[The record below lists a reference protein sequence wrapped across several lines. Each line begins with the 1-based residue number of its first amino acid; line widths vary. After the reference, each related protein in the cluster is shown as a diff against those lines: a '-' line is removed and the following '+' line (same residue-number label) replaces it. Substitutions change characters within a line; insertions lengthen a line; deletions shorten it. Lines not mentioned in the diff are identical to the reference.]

1 MVWREPKHI
10 VLYIGRVKRHIS
22 LIRIFIKEINMAI
35 GNPNFGNLYSTS
47 VDNYTD
53 SLKDN
58 YTKNSKLLDWL
69 KKSGNV
75 KTEDGGVEI
84 LQNLEIAE
92 NGAYNRYDGA
102 QAWDL
107 ESKKF
112 ATAASFARK
121 KVAVTM
127 VVTGSE
133 LMANEGKSRMI
144 DLIAAKIK
152 NGAKTLQ
159 NGLAADVYSDGS
171 DALQIG
177 GLRYLVSDTPST
189 GVVGGIDAS
198 AADNTFWRNYA
209 DTITMASDSAI
220 TAFNEAILG
229 TTRNNDTPKAV
240 FVDNAFYTK
249 YFGELV
255 ANQRYVSTE
264 GKGGFMELSINGL
277 PIFCDQGIAAPT
289 MQGEIPTNHAYF
301 LNTDFIYLRPHVRRN
316 PAKKERVNS
325 INQDLYSEA
334 WLWAG
339 NLTTSGRAF
348 QGVVIGQ

>member
-1 MVWREPKHI
+1 
-10 VLYIGRVKRHIS
+10 
-22 LIRIFIKEINMAI
+22 MAI
-35 GNPNFGNLYSTS
+35 GNPNFGNLYSTA

-58 YTKNSKLLDWL
+58 YTKNSKLLEFL
-69 KKSGNV
+69 KKAGNV

-144 DLIAAKIK
+144 DLIAAKLK

-159 NGLAADVYSDGS
+159 NGLATDVYSDGS

-177 GLRYLVSDTPST
+177 GLRYLVSDTPSS
-189 GVVGGIDAS
+189 GIVGGIDPS
-198 AADNTFWRNYA
+198 DADNTWWRNYKG
-209 DTITMASDSAI
+209 TCTFGTDS
-220 TAFNEAILG
+220 TVEKLNEAILG
-229 TTRNNDTPKAV
+229 TTRNNDAPKAV
-240 FVDNAFYTK
+240 FVDNAWYTNYYK
-249 YFGELV
+249 ELQ
-255 ANQRYVSTE
+255 AQQRFVNVE
-264 GKGGFMELSINGL
+264 GKGGFMELMINGL
-277 PIFCDQGIAAPT
+277 PIMCDQGIAATT
-289 MQGEIPTNHAYF
+289 MSGAIPTNHAYV

-339 NLTTSGRAF
+339 NMTTSGRAF
-348 QGVVIGQ
+348 QGVAVGA

>member
-1 MVWREPKHI
+1 MK
-10 VLYIGRVKRHIS
+10 
-22 LIRIFIKEINMAI
+22 

-47 VDNYTD
+47 IDNYTD

-58 YTKNSKLLDWL
+58 YTKNSKLLEEL

-84 LQNLEIAE
+84 LQNLEMAE

-133 LMANEGKSRMI
+133 LMANEGKAKMI

-159 NGLAADVYSDGS
+159 NGLATDVYSDGS

-177 GLRYLVSDTPST
+177 GLRYLVSDTPSS
-189 GVVGGIDAS
+189 GIVGGIDPS
-198 AADNTFWRNYA
+198 DSDNTWWRNYKGTCTLA
-209 DTITMASDSAI
+209 TDNMPKV
-220 TAFNEAILG
+220 FNTAILSC
-229 TTRNNDTPKAV
+229 TRNNDAPKAV
-240 FVDNAFYTK
+240 FVDNAFYTA
-249 YFGELV
+249 YF
-255 ANQRYVSTE
+255 ANLQATQRFVSTE

-277 PIFCDQGIAAPT
+277 PIFCDQGIAAAT
-289 MQGEIPTNHAYF
+289 MQGAIPANHAYF
-301 LNTDFIYLRPHVRRN
+301 LNTDFLYLRPHVRRN

-339 NLTTSGRAF
+339 NMTTSGRAF
-348 QGVVIGQ
+348 QGVVVGS

>member
-1 MVWREPKHI
+1 
-10 VLYIGRVKRHIS
+10 
-22 LIRIFIKEINMAI
+22 MAI
-35 GNPNFGNLYSTS
+35 GNPNFGNLYSTA

-58 YTKNSKLLDWL
+58 YTKNSKLLEFL

-112 ATAASFARK
+112 ATAASYARK

-144 DLIAAKIK
+144 DLIAAKLK

-177 GLRYLVSDTPST
+177 GLKYLVSDTPSS
-189 GVVGGIDAS
+189 GIVGGIDPS
-198 AADNTFWRNYA
+198 DSDNTWWRNYKGTCTFA
-209 DTITMASDSAI
+209 TDNLPQV
-220 TAFNEAILG
+220 FNTAILSC
-229 TTRNNDTPKAV
+229 TRNNDTPKAI
-240 FVDNAFYTK
+240 FVDNNFYTN
-249 YFGELV
+249 YFGQLQ
-255 ANQRYVSTE
+255 AQQRFVSTE

-277 PIFCDQGIAAPT
+277 PIMCDQGIAAST
-289 MQGEIPTNHAYF
+289 MQGSAPANHAYF

-339 NLTTSGRAF
+339 NMTTSGRAF
-348 QGVVIGQ
+348 QGVVVGS

>member
-1 MVWREPKHI
+1 
-10 VLYIGRVKRHIS
+10 
-22 LIRIFIKEINMAI
+22 MA

-47 VDNYTD
+47 IDNYTPV
-53 SLKDN
+53 LADN
-58 YTKNSKLLDWL
+58 YTANSKLLTWL
-69 KKSGNV
+69 KKAGNV

-84 LQNLEIAE
+84 LQNLEMAE

-152 NGAKTLQ
+152 NGSKTLQ
-159 NGLAADVYSDGS
+159 NGLATDVYSDGS

-177 GLRYLVSDTPST
+177 GLRYLVSDTPSSGT
-189 GVVGGIDAS
+189 VGGIDAS
-198 AADNTFWRNYA
+198 ASDNAWWRNYKG
-209 DTITMASDSAI
+209 TCTFASD
-220 TAFNEAILG
+220 NVVEKLNDAILG
-229 TTRNNDTPKAV
+229 TTRNNDAPKAC
-240 FVDNAFYTK
+240 FVDNTWYTNYYK
-249 YFGELV
+249 ALQ
-255 ANQRYVSTE
+255 AQQRFVSTE
-264 GKGGFMELSINGL
+264 GKGGFMELAINGL
-277 PIFCDQGIAAPT
+277 PMFCDQGIAAT
-289 MQGEIPTNHAYF
+289 QMAGKIPANHAYV

-339 NLTTSGRAF
+339 NMTTSGRAF
-348 QGVVIGQ
+348 QGVVVGS

>member
-1 MVWREPKHI
+1 MV
-10 VLYIGRVKRHIS
+10 
-22 LIRIFIKEINMAI
+22 

-58 YTKNSKLLDWL
+58 YTANSKLLTFL
-69 KKSGNV
+69 KKAGNV

-112 ATAASFARK
+112 ATAASYARK
-121 KVAVTM
+121 KIAVTM

-133 LMANEGKSRMI
+133 LMANNGKSRMI
-144 DLIAAKIK
+144 DLIEAKIK
-152 NGAKTLQ
+152 NGAKSLQ
-159 NGLAADVYSDGS
+159 NGMAADVYSDGS
-171 DALQIG
+171 DPMQIG
-177 GLRYLVSDTPST
+177 GLRYLVSDTPSS
-189 GVVGGIDAS
+189 GVVGGIDPS
-198 AADNTFWRNYA
+198 DSDNAFWRNYKG
-209 DTITMASDSAI
+209 TCTFASD
-220 TAFNEAILG
+220 NVVEKLNDAILG
-229 TTRNNDTPKAV
+229 TTRNNDAPKAV
-240 FVDNAFYTK
+240 FVDNNWYTNYYK
-249 YFGELV
+249 ALQAV
-255 ANQRYVSTE
+255 QRFVSTD

-277 PIFCDQGIAAPT
+277 PMFCDQGISATP
-289 MQGEIPTNHAYF
+289 MQGKIPSNHAYV
-301 LNTDFIYLRPHVRRN
+301 LNTDFIYLRPHVSRN

-325 INQDLYSEA
+325 INQDLFSEA

-339 NLTTSGRAF
+339 NMTTSGRAF
-348 QGVVIGQ
+348 QGVVVGS

>member
-1 MVWREPKHI
+1 
-10 VLYIGRVKRHIS
+10 
-22 LIRIFIKEINMAI
+22 MA

-47 VDNYTD
+47 IDNYTPI
-53 SLKDN
+53 LADN
-58 YTKNSKLLDWL
+58 YTANSKLLTHL
-69 KKSGNV
+69 KKAGNV

-84 LQNLEIAE
+84 LQNLEMAE

-152 NGAKTLQ
+152 NASKTLQ

-177 GLRYLVSDTPST
+177 GLQYLVSDTPSSGT
-189 GVVGGIDAS
+189 VGGIDAS
-198 AADNTFWRNYA
+198 AADNTWWRNYKG
-209 DTITMASDSAI
+209 TCTFASDNVI
-220 TAFNEAILG
+220 EKLNDAILG
-229 TTRNNDTPKAV
+229 TTRNNDAPKAV
-240 FVDNAFYTK
+240 FVDNTWYTNYYK
-249 YFGELV
+249 ALV
-255 ANQRYVSTE
+255 AQQRFVSTE
-264 GKGGFMELSINGL
+264 GKGGFMELAINGL
-277 PIFCDQGIAAPT
+277 PMFCDQGIAATT
-289 MQGEIPTNHAYF
+289 MQGKIPANHAYV

-339 NLTTSGRAF
+339 NMTTSGRAF
-348 QGVVIGQ
+348 QGVVVGS

>member
-1 MVWREPKHI
+1 MV
-10 VLYIGRVKRHIS
+10 
-22 LIRIFIKEINMAI
+22 

-53 SLKDN
+53 SLKNN
-58 YTKNSKLLDWL
+58 YTANSKLLTFL
-69 KKSGNV
+69 KKAGNV

-112 ATAASFARK
+112 ATAASYARK
-121 KVAVTM
+121 KIAVTM

-144 DLIAAKIK
+144 DLVEAKIK
-152 NGAKTLQ
+152 NGAKALQ
-159 NGLAADVYSDGS
+159 NGMAADVYSDGS
-171 DALQIG
+171 DPMQIG
-177 GLRYLVSDTPST
+177 GLRYLVSDTPSS
-189 GVVGGIDAS
+189 GVVGGIDPS
-198 AADNTFWRNYA
+198 DSDNAFWRNYKG
-209 DTITMASDSAI
+209 TCTFASD
-220 TAFNEAILG
+220 NVVEKLNDAILG
-229 TTRNNDTPKAV
+229 TTRNNDAPKAV
-240 FVDNAFYTK
+240 FVDNNWYTNYYK
-249 YFGELV
+249 ALQAV
-255 ANQRYVSTE
+255 QRFVSTD

-277 PIFCDQGIAAPT
+277 PMFCDQGIAATPMT
-289 MQGEIPTNHAYF
+289 GKIPTNHAYV

-339 NLTTSGRAF
+339 NMTTSGRAF
-348 QGVVIGQ
+348 QGVVVGS

>member
-1 MVWREPKHI
+1 MV
-10 VLYIGRVKRHIS
+10 
-22 LIRIFIKEINMAI
+22 
-35 GNPNFGNLYSTS
+35 GNPNFGNLYSTA

-58 YTKNSKLLDWL
+58 YTANSKLLTFL
-69 KKSGNV
+69 KKAGNV

-112 ATAASFARK
+112 ATAASYARK
-121 KVAVTM
+121 KIAVTM

-133 LMANEGKSRMI
+133 IMANEGKSRMI
-144 DLIAAKIK
+144 DLIEAKIK
-152 NGAKTLQ
+152 NGAKSLQ
-159 NGLAADVYSDGS
+159 NGMAADVYSDGS
-171 DALQIG
+171 DPMQIG
-177 GLRYLVSDTPST
+177 GLRYLVSDTPSS
-189 GVVGGIDAS
+189 GVVGGIDPS
-198 AADNTFWRNYA
+198 DSDNAFWRNYKG
-209 DTITMASDSAI
+209 TCTFASD
-220 TAFNEAILG
+220 NVVEKLNDAILG
-229 TTRNNDTPKAV
+229 TTRNNDAPKAL
-240 FVDNAFYTK
+240 FVDNNWYTNYYK
-249 YFGELV
+249 ALQAV
-255 ANQRYVSTE
+255 QRFVSTD

-277 PIFCDQGIAAPT
+277 PIFCDQGIAATP
-289 MQGEIPTNHAYF
+289 MQGKIPANHAYV

-325 INQDLYSEA
+325 INQDLFSEA

-339 NLTTSGRAF
+339 NMTTSGRAF
-348 QGVVIGQ
+348 QGVVVGS

>member
-1 MVWREPKHI
+1 MV
-10 VLYIGRVKRHIS
+10 
-22 LIRIFIKEINMAI
+22 

-58 YTKNSKLLDWL
+58 YTANSKLLTFL
-69 KKSGNV
+69 KKAGNV

-112 ATAASFARK
+112 ATAASYARK
-121 KVAVTM
+121 KIAVTM

-133 LMANEGKSRMI
+133 LMANNGKSRMI
-144 DLIAAKIK
+144 DLIEAKIK
-152 NGAKTLQ
+152 NGAKALQ
-159 NGLAADVYSDGS
+159 NGMAADVYSDGS
-171 DALQIG
+171 DPMQIG
-177 GLRYLVSDTPST
+177 GLKYLVSDTPSS
-189 GVVGGIDAS
+189 GVVGGIDPS
-198 AADNTFWRNYA
+198 DSDNAFWRNYKG
-209 DTITMASDSAI
+209 TCTFASD
-220 TAFNEAILG
+220 NVVEKLNDAILG
-229 TTRNNDTPKAV
+229 TTRNNDAPKAV
-240 FVDNAFYTK
+240 FVDNNWYTNYYK
-249 YFGELV
+249 ALQAV
-255 ANQRYVSTE
+255 QRFVSTD

-277 PIFCDQGIAAPT
+277 PMFCDQGISAAPMT
-289 MQGEIPTNHAYF
+289 GKIPSNHAYV
-301 LNTDFIYLRPHVRRN
+301 LNTDFIYLRPHVSRN

-325 INQDLYSEA
+325 INQDLFSEA

-339 NLTTSGRAF
+339 NMTTSGRAF
-348 QGVVIGQ
+348 QGVVVGS

>member
-1 MVWREPKHI
+1 MV
-10 VLYIGRVKRHIS
+10 
-22 LIRIFIKEINMAI
+22 
-35 GNPNFGNLYSTS
+35 GNPNFGNLYSTA

-58 YTKNSKLLDWL
+58 YTANSKLLTFL
-69 KKSGNV
+69 KKAGNV

-112 ATAASFARK
+112 ATAASYARK
-121 KVAVTM
+121 KIAVTM

-133 LMANEGKSRMI
+133 IMANEGKSRMI
-144 DLIAAKIK
+144 DLIEAKIK
-152 NGAKTLQ
+152 NGAKSLQ
-159 NGLAADVYSDGS
+159 NGMAADVYSDGS
-171 DALQIG
+171 DPMQIG
-177 GLRYLVSDTPST
+177 GLRYLVSDTPSS
-189 GVVGGIDAS
+189 GVVGGIDPS
-198 AADNTFWRNYA
+198 DSDNAFWRNYKG
-209 DTITMASDSAI
+209 TCTFASDNVVEKLNDAI
-220 TAFNEAILG
+220 IG
-229 TTRNNDTPKAV
+229 TTRNNDTPKAL
-240 FVDNAFYTK
+240 FVDNNWYTNYYK
-249 YFGELV
+249 ALQAV
-255 ANQRYVSTE
+255 QRFVSTD

-277 PIFCDQGIAAPT
+277 PIFCDQGIAATPMT
-289 MQGEIPTNHAYF
+289 GKIPSNHAYV

-325 INQDLYSEA
+325 INQDLFSEA

-339 NLTTSGRAF
+339 NMTTSGRAF
-348 QGVVIGQ
+348 QGVVVGS

>member
-1 MVWREPKHI
+1 MV
-10 VLYIGRVKRHIS
+10 
-22 LIRIFIKEINMAI
+22 
-35 GNPNFGNLYSTS
+35 GNPNFGNLYSTA

-58 YTKNSKLLDWL
+58 YTANSKLLTFL
-69 KKSGNV
+69 KKAGNV

-112 ATAASFARK
+112 ATAASYARK
-121 KVAVTM
+121 KIAVTM

-133 LMANEGKSRMI
+133 IMANEGKSRMI
-144 DLIAAKIK
+144 DLIEAKIK
-152 NGAKTLQ
+152 NGAKSLQ
-159 NGLAADVYSDGS
+159 NGMAADVYSDGS
-171 DALQIG
+171 DPMQIG
-177 GLRYLVSDTPST
+177 GLRYLVSDTPSS
-189 GVVGGIDAS
+189 GVVGGIDPS
-198 AADNTFWRNYA
+198 DSDNAFWRNYKG
-209 DTITMASDSAI
+209 TCTFASD
-220 TAFNEAILG
+220 NVVEKLNDAILG
-229 TTRNNDTPKAV
+229 TTRNNDTPKAL
-240 FVDNAFYTK
+240 FVDNNWYTNYYK
-249 YFGELV
+249 ALQAV
-255 ANQRYVSTE
+255 QRFVSTE

-277 PIFCDQGIAAPT
+277 PIFCDQGIAATPMT
-289 MQGEIPTNHAYF
+289 GKIPSNHAYV

-325 INQDLYSEA
+325 INQDLFSEA

-339 NLTTSGRAF
+339 NMTTSGRAF
-348 QGVVIGQ
+348 QGVVVGS

>member
-1 MVWREPKHI
+1 MV
-10 VLYIGRVKRHIS
+10 
-22 LIRIFIKEINMAI
+22 

-58 YTKNSKLLDWL
+58 YTANSKLLTFL
-69 KKSGNV
+69 KKAGNV

-112 ATAASFARK
+112 ATAASYARK
-121 KVAVTM
+121 KIAVTM

-133 LMANEGKSRMI
+133 LMANNGKSRMI
-144 DLIAAKIK
+144 DLIEAKIK
-152 NGAKTLQ
+152 NGAKALQ
-159 NGLAADVYSDGS
+159 NGMAADVYSDGS
-171 DALQIG
+171 DPMQIG
-177 GLRYLVSDTPST
+177 GLRYLVSDTPSS
-189 GVVGGIDAS
+189 GIVGGIDPS
-198 AADNTFWRNYA
+198 DSDNAFWRNYKG
-209 DTITMASDSAI
+209 TCTFASD
-220 TAFNEAILG
+220 NVVEKLNDAILG
-229 TTRNNDTPKAV
+229 TTRNNDAPKAV
-240 FVDNAFYTK
+240 FVDNNWYTNYYK
-249 YFGELV
+249 ALQAV
-255 ANQRYVSTE
+255 QRFVSTD

-277 PIFCDQGIAAPT
+277 PMFCDQGIAATPMT
-289 MQGEIPTNHAYF
+289 GKIPSNHAYV
-301 LNTDFIYLRPHVRRN
+301 LNTDFIYLRPHVSRN

-325 INQDLYSEA
+325 INQDLFSEA

-339 NLTTSGRAF
+339 NMTTSGRAF
-348 QGVVIGQ
+348 QGVVVGS

>member
-1 MVWREPKHI
+1 
-10 VLYIGRVKRHIS
+10 
-22 LIRIFIKEINMAI
+22 MAV

-53 SLKDN
+53 ELKDN
-58 YTKNSKLLDWL
+58 YTANSKLLDWL

-75 KTEDGGVEI
+75 VTEDGGVEI

-121 KVAVTM
+121 KIAVTM

-159 NGLAADVYSDGS
+159 NGMAADVYSDGS
-171 DALQIG
+171 DPMQIG

-198 AADNTFWRNYA
+198 DADNEFWRNYKGA
-209 DTITMASDSAI
+209 CTFGTDSVVEK
-220 TAFNEAILG
+220 FNEAIIS
-229 TTRNNDTPKAV
+229 TTRNNDAPKAV
-240 FVDNAFYTK
+240 FVDNAFYTNYYK
-249 YFGELV
+249 ELQ
-255 ANQRYVSTE
+255 AQQRFVSAD
-264 GKGGFMELSINGL
+264 GKGGFMELAINGL
-277 PIFCDQGIAAPT
+277 PIFCDQGIVADP
-289 MQGEIPTNHAYF
+289 MEGKIPANHAYF

-348 QGVVIGQ
+348 QGVVVGS

>member
-1 MVWREPKHI
+1 
-10 VLYIGRVKRHIS
+10 
-22 LIRIFIKEINMAI
+22 MAI
-35 GNPNFGNLYSTS
+35 GNTNFGNLLATS

-58 YTKNSKLLDWL
+58 YTANSKLLTEL
-69 KKSGNV
+69 KKAGNV

-84 LQNLEIAE
+84 LQNLEMAE
-92 NGAYNRYDGA
+92 NGSYNRYDGS
-102 QAWDL
+102 QSWNL
-107 ESKKF
+107 ENKKF

-144 DLIAAKIK
+144 DLIASKIK

-171 DALQIG
+171 DPMQIG
-177 GLRYLVSDTPST
+177 GLQYLVSDTPAVGT
-189 GVVGGIDAS
+189 VGGIDAS
-198 AADNTFWRNYA
+198 DADNTWWRNYKGTCTFA
-209 DTITMASDSAI
+209 TDNLPEVFQTTIV
-220 TAFNEAILG
+220 NC
-229 TTRNNDTPKAV
+229 TRNNDAPKAV
-240 FVDNAFYTK
+240 FVDNTFYLK
-249 YFGELV
+249 YFTQLQ
-255 ANQRYVSTE
+255 AQQRFVSTEE
-264 GKGGFMELSINGL
+264 GKGGFMELAISGL
-277 PIFCDQGIAAPT
+277 PIFCDQGMAATT
-289 MQGEIPTNHAYF
+289 MAGKIPANHAYF

-339 NLTTSGRAF
+339 NMTTSGRAF
-348 QGVVIGQ
+348 QGVVIGA

>member
-1 MVWREPKHI
+1 
-10 VLYIGRVKRHIS
+10 
-22 LIRIFIKEINMAI
+22 MAV

-58 YTKNSKLLDWL
+58 YTANSKLLTWL
-69 KKSGNV
+69 KKEGNV

-112 ATAASFARK
+112 ATAASYARK
-121 KVAVTM
+121 KIAVTM

-144 DLIAAKIK
+144 DLIEAKIK
-152 NGAKTLQ
+152 NGAKSLQ
-159 NGLAADVYSDGS
+159 NGMAADVYSDGS
-171 DALQIG
+171 DPMQIG
-177 GLRYLVSDTPST
+177 GLRYLVSDTPSS
-189 GVVGGIDAS
+189 GVVGGIDPS
-198 AADNTFWRNYA
+198 DSDNVFWRNYKG
-209 DTITMASDSAI
+209 TCTFASDNVISKL
-220 TAFNEAILG
+220 NEAILK
-229 TTRNNDTPKAV
+229 TTRNNDAPKAV
-240 FVDNAFYTK
+240 FVDNNWYTA
-249 YFGELV
+249 YYEALQ
-255 ANQRYVSTE
+255 AQQRFVSTE
-264 GKGGFMELSINGL
+264 GKGGFLELAINGL
-277 PIFCDQGIAAPT
+277 PMFCDQGIAATT
-289 MQGEIPTNHAYF
+289 MEGKIPSNHAYV

-339 NLTTSGRAF
+339 NMTTSGRAF
-348 QGVVIGQ
+348 QGVVVGS

>member
-1 MVWREPKHI
+1 
-10 VLYIGRVKRHIS
+10 
-22 LIRIFIKEINMAI
+22 MA

-47 VDNYTD
+47 IDNYTPV
-53 SLKDN
+53 LADN
-58 YTKNSKLLDWL
+58 YTANSKLLSFL
-69 KKSGNV
+69 KKAGNV

-84 LQNLEIAE
+84 LQNLEFAE

-121 KVAVTM
+121 KVAVTL

-144 DLIAAKIK
+144 DLIASKIK
-152 NGAKTLQ
+152 NASKTLQ

-177 GLRYLVSDTPST
+177 GLRYLVSDTPSSGT
-189 GVVGGIDAS
+189 VGGIDAS
-198 AADNTFWRNYA
+198 AADNAWWRNYKG
-209 DTITMASDSAI
+209 TCTFASDNGIAKL
-220 TAFNEAILG
+220 NEAIIK
-229 TTRNNDTPKAV
+229 TTRNNDAPKAI
-240 FVDNAFYTK
+240 FVDNNWYTHLYDK
-249 YFGELV
+249 FTAV
-255 ANQRYVSTE
+255 QRFVNTE
-264 GKGGFMELSINGL
+264 GKGGFVELSLNGL
-277 PIFCDQGIAAPT
+277 PVFCDQGIAAAS
-289 MQGEIPTNHAYF
+289 MEGKIPSNHAYV
-301 LNTDFIYLRPHVRRN
+301 LNTDYIYLRPHVKRN

-339 NLTTSGRAF
+339 NMTTSGRAF
-348 QGVVIGQ
+348 QGVVVGS

>member
-1 MVWREPKHI
+1 
-10 VLYIGRVKRHIS
+10 
-22 LIRIFIKEINMAI
+22 MAI
-35 GNPNFGNLYSTS
+35 GNPNFGNLYSTA

-58 YTKNSKLLDWL
+58 YTKNSKLLEFL

-84 LQNLEIAE
+84 LQNLEMAE

-144 DLIAAKIK
+144 DLIAAKLK

-177 GLRYLVSDTPST
+177 GLRYLVSDTPSS
-189 GVVGGIDAS
+189 GIVGGIDPS
-198 AADNTFWRNYA
+198 DSDNTWWRNYKGTCTFA
-209 DTITMASDSAI
+209 TDNLPQVFQT
-220 TAFNEAILG
+220 AILNC
-229 TTRNNDTPKAV
+229 TRNNDTPKAI
-240 FVDNAFYTK
+240 FVDNTFYSN
-249 YFGELV
+249 YFGQLQ
-255 ANQRYVSTE
+255 AQQRFVSTE

-277 PIFCDQGIAAPT
+277 PIFCDQGIAAST
-289 MQGEIPTNHAYF
+289 MQGSVPANHAYF

-339 NLTTSGRAF
+339 NMTTSGRAF
-348 QGVVIGQ
+348 QGVVVGS

>member
-1 MVWREPKHI
+1 
-10 VLYIGRVKRHIS
+10 
-22 LIRIFIKEINMAI
+22 MA

-47 VDNYTD
+47 IDNYTPI
-53 SLKDN
+53 LADN
-58 YTKNSKLLDWL
+58 YTANSKLLTFL
-69 KKSGNV
+69 KKAGNV

-84 LQNLEIAE
+84 LQNLEMAE

-112 ATAASFARK
+112 ATAASFVRK

-152 NGAKTLQ
+152 NASKTLQ

-177 GLRYLVSDTPST
+177 GLQYLVSDTPSSGT
-189 GVVGGIDAS
+189 VGGIDAS
-198 AADNTFWRNYA
+198 AADNTWWRNYKG
-209 DTITMASDSAI
+209 TCTFASDNVI
-220 TAFNEAILG
+220 EKLNDAILG
-229 TTRNNDTPKAV
+229 TTRNNDAPKAV
-240 FVDNAFYTK
+240 FVDNTWYTNYYK
-249 YFGELV
+249 ALV
-255 ANQRYVSTE
+255 AQQRFVSTE
-264 GKGGFMELSINGL
+264 GKGGFMELAINGL
-277 PIFCDQGIAAPT
+277 PMFCDQGIAATT
-289 MQGEIPTNHAYF
+289 MSGKIPANHAYV

-339 NLTTSGRAF
+339 NMTTSGRAF
-348 QGVVIGQ
+348 QGVVVGS